1 MGPEGF
7 EPSPFGLKVRCA
19 AVTPQPQESVAYPF
33 ASSDNRHRVPPGGSG
48 SSLSGSPGNRTQRHP
63 VISRVRATSPRLPC
77 KSGASESNRNPPVP
91 KTGVLP
97 SAPPP
102 ELSVRTVGLEPTI
115 SWPPAKRDAKLR
127 YVLICSDPCGSR
139 TRPDRLERPMTSP
152 EVERTVF
159 QNESALAQALF
170 RLGDGPRINANDSS
184 RSAHARVKRF
194 ITFTPVVDVSI
205 AQQQAVVQRVFW
217 VRFEHPVGH
226 SHLARPAFY
235 SGK

>member
-1 MGPEGF
+1 MLP
-7 EPSPFGLKVRCA
+7 
-19 AVTPQPQESVAYPF
+19 VTPQPHEWLGVCVSIAA
-33 ASSDNRHRVPPGGSG
+33 ASCFSFVSIVV
-48 SSLSGSPGNRTQRHP
+48 SGSPESRTRHNL
-63 VISRVRATSPRLPC
+63 VISKAWTTSPRLPC
-77 KSGASESNRNPPVP
+77 VPVGHLGVEPKPSCSQSRRAPICTSTRYLFAS
-91 KTGVLP
+91 
-97 SAPPP
+97 
-102 ELSVRTVGLEPTI
+102 
-115 SWPPAKRDAKLR
+115 LR
-127 YVLICSDPCGSR
+127 SSPCGSR
-139 TRPDRLERPMTSP
+139 TQPAWLERPVTSP

-217 VRFEHPVGH
+217 VRFEYPVGH

>member
-1 MGPEGF
+1 MGPERIELG
-7 EPSPFGLKVRCA
+7 
-19 AVTPQPQESVAYPF
+19 TT
-33 ASSDNRHRVPPGGSG
+33 
-48 SSLSGSPGNRTQRHP
+48 SLSARPGQPALDYH
-63 VISRVRATSPRLPC
+63 VFQ
-77 KSGASESNRNPPVP
+77 SGTSESNR
-91 KTGVLP
+91 P
-97 SAPPP
+97 SRSDPQMNAV
-102 ELSVRTVGLEPTI
+102 SCSQSRRARSCTST
-115 SWPPAKRDAKLR
+115 R
-127 YVLICSDPCGSR
+127 YVFASLRSSPCGSR
-139 TRPDRLERPMTSP
+139 TLPDWLERPVTSP

-217 VRFEHPVGH
+217 VWLECPVEH
-226 SHLARPAFY
+226 SRLARPASY